1 MEVLG
6 FPAAAFTIQVLV
18 MYLKRERGEKEKKK
32 SISILYFSFWKNCQF
47 IFDKLLGM

>member
-18 MYLKRERGEKEKKK
+18 MYLKRERGEKEKKVFLY
-32 SISILYFSFWKNCQF
+32 SIFLFGNCQF